1 MKCTGTKNALSATRD
16 RSLDKVVRRLKKQQG
31 ERNIVPRVDIIA
43 MQTPQWNEIGREWM
57 LKL

>member
-1 MKCTGTKNALSATRD
+1 
-16 RSLDKVVRRLKKQQG
+16 
-31 ERNIVPRVDIIA
+31 VPRVDIIA